1 MGKNSVN
8 RNVLSNIKVLE
19 FETSLWIT
27 LFTKKRD
34 IHHPIVLLFSRR
46 AAHILVRQS
55 VSPNLLN
62 VIRNTWQAFSARNIC
77 LQLKI
82 KVAMLLNVECLEGR
96 KKNLEQRSNLS

>member
-34 IHHPIVLLFSRR
+34 
-46 AAHILVRQS
+46 
-55 VSPNLLN
+55 VSPPHSVTVFQKGSTYSCSAKREPKPPECDPKHLAGVFCQEHLLAAEN
-62 VIRNTWQAFSARNIC
+62 KGGYASKC
-77 LQLKI
+77 G
-82 KVAMLLNVECLEGR
+82 MSGGE
-96 KKNLEQRSNLS
+96 KKEP